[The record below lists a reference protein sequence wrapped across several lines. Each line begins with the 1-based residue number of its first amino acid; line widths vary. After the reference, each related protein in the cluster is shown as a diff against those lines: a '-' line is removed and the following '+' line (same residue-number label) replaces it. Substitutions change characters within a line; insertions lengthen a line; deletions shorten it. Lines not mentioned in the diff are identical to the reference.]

1 MKNVIKNTKKGFLMV
16 TMFATLLSFANES
29 ANVTFTKNA
38 KKTVISLQS
47 VKQGNKLTITDANGV
62 ILYKEVIAETGNYQK
77 AFDFT
82 SLPDGNYTVELEK
95 DLEIDTMPFSVISS
109 EVNFKNEDKTI
120 TYKPYAR
127 LENGVVYVSKLSLN
141 EAPLEVN
148 IYDVNSD
155 LVYSDNIDH
164 KRNIQK
170 AYKLEGLGN
179 KHYKLVFKSEGKI
192 FTQNI

>member
-29 ANVTFTKNA
+29 ANVIVTKNA
-38 KKTVISLQS
+38 KKTVITLQS
-47 VKQGNKLTITDANGV
+47 VKEGNKLTIIDANGV

-82 SLPDGNYTVELEK
+82 SLPDGNYTVELDK
-95 DLEIDTMPFSVISS
+95 DLEIDTMPFSVSAS
-109 EVNFKNEDKTI
+109 EVVFNNDSKTV

-148 IYDVNSD
+148 IYDANSD

-164 KRNIQK
+164 KKNIQK

-179 KHYKLVFKSEGKI
+179 NHYKLVFKTEGKI